1 MGVMRKIKPIT
12 PKLNS
17 LPFPFILT
25 HMSSIFTQIIKG
37 DIPSHKIYE
46 DEQTFAFLDIFPPTE
61 GRVLV
66 VPKIEV
72 DRFEKLSPEVYQALW
87 ESVHKVARR
96 VAEVYADARVCVK
109 VEGFDVPHV
118 HVHVFPCKTPEEFYK
133 LADHPKEPDHQTLA
147 AVAKKLAL

>member
-1 MGVMRKIKPIT
+1 MRKIKPLT
-12 PKLNS
+12 PQVEFSPRS
-17 LPFPFILT
+17 LHT
-25 HMSSIFTQIIKG
+25 SHMSSIFTQIING

-46 DEQTFAFLDIFPPTE
+46 DEQTYAFLDIFPPTE

-66 VPKIEV
+66 VPKIPV

-96 VAEVYADARVCVK
+96 IAEVYADARVCVK

-133 LADHPKEPDHQTLA
+133 LADHATEPDHQALA
-147 AVAKKLAL
+147 AVAKKLAF